1 MLICALEIL
10 NIIIIIIIIIIIK
23 YSEELDI
30 SAGKASHF
38 IMFLGIS
45 SGVARLLI
53 GRLCDMK
60 SVNIRYINQLGIAL
74 AGLVTLL
81 LPLAKSYASVA
92 FYAVAFGFSDGTF
105 MTSQNVILL
114 GIVGPERRDAAFG
127 LGCMLSSFAIAS
139 GPPLVG
145 EC

>member
-1 MLICALEIL
+1 
-10 NIIIIIIIIIIIK
+10 
-23 YSEELDI
+23 
-30 SAGKASHF
+30 
-38 IMFLGIS
+38 MFLGIS

-105 MTSQNVILL
+105 ITSQNVILL
-114 GIVGPERRDAAFG
+114 SIVGPERRDAAFG
-127 LGCMLSSFAIAS
+127 FGCMLCSFAVAS
-139 GPPLVG
+139 GPPLAG
-145 EC
+145 ECSVIMVSSHTKNYHRLQEI